1 MSKAKP
7 FDGAAFLAA
16 KVKESADL
24 IGPLRA
30 EEEMVRAELNRL
42 NIRLKEL
49 TASIASAE
57 EDQANYQLILDQL
70 SSGQTPPADPE
81 PAKVRG
87 VRSRQPRARKVTAPT
102 AAGGRRRAPVSNA
115 ILGLL
120 GGAPDQEW
128 SVKELQARLPEVG
141 PKVLSNTVLR
151 LHARGSID
159 RTRAGHYRLA
169 SSVS

>member
-1 MSKAKP
+1 MSKATP

-24 IGPLRA
+24 IGSLRA
-30 EEEMVRAELNRL
+30 EEETLRAELNRL
-42 NIRLKEL
+42 NLRLKEL

-57 EDQANYQLILDQL
+57 KDQANYQLILDQL
-70 SSGQTPPADPE
+70 TSGQTPPADPE
-81 PAKVRG
+81 PGKVRG
-87 VRSRQPRARKVTAPT
+87 RPRQSRARKVIAP
-102 AAGGRRRAPVSNA
+102 ARSGRRSAPVSNA

-120 GGAPDQEW
+120 GAAPDQEW
-128 SVKELQARLPEVG
+128 TVKEMQARLPEVG

-151 LHARGSID
+151 LHSRGSID

-169 SSVS
+169 SSIS

>member
-1 MSKAKP
+1 MSKATP

-24 IGPLRA
+24 IGSLRA
-30 EEEMVRAELNRL
+30 EEETLRAELNRINL
-42 NIRLKEL
+42 RLKEL

-57 EDQANYQLILDQL
+57 TDQANYQLILDQL
-70 SSGQTPPADPE
+70 TSGQTPPADPE
-81 PAKVRG
+81 PGKVSG
-87 VRSRQPRARKVTAPT
+87 VRPRQSRARKVTAP
-102 AAGGRRRAPVSNA
+102 ARSGGRRSAPVSNA

-120 GGAPDQEW
+120 GDAPDQEW
-128 SVKELQARLPEVG
+128 TVKEMQARLPEVG

-151 LHARGSID
+151 LHSRGSID

-169 SSVS
+169 SSIS